1 MNYPSINIENV
12 NVRSNEYGTY
22 NLNDLHKA
30 AMAGGL
36 AEKWQKP
43 SQFLK
48 SEGIQA
54 FVAEVTK
61 VLKDTLEQNQILKKV
76 HGGNERGT
84 WAHELIA
91 LRYAA
96 WLSAA
101 FEVKVYQTFRAFVL
115 DHVGKFAQANRL
127 EFTYKSKKRRA
138 SQAGRVLNRWGVGG
152 EKRQLEAEREKLA
165 QEMQIAIPSL
175 MGVNNA

>member
-1 MNYPSINIENV
+1 MQYPTIVINNIH
-12 NVRSNEYGTY
+12 VRSNLYGAY

-30 AMAGGL
+30 AVSSGHAK
-36 AEKWQKP
+36 EWQRP

-48 SEGIQA
+48 SDGIRT
-54 FVAEVTK
+54 FVQEVTR
-61 VLKDTLEQNQILKKV
+61 VLKNTLEQNQILTINN
-76 HGGNERGT
+76 GGSEQGT

-115 DHVGKFAQANRL
+115 GQLGKFAQANKL
-127 EFTYKSKKRRA
+127 ELEYQSKKRRVSTA
-138 SQAGRVLNRWGVGG
+138 ARVMNYWGMGG
-152 EKRQLEAEREKLA
+152 EKYYLEYQRKRLAEDIQL
-165 QEMQIAIPSL
+165 IIPDID
-175 MGVNNA
+175 N